1 MFRARGGGLPRLAV
15 SLRPCDHFRQW
26 VRDAKEQT
34 MTADPEIGEPRI
46 VVGVDGSRQSQQ
58 ALLWAAHFATIF
70 GAGLDVVTCW
80 EYPASYGWAAIA
92 PEWSP
97 SQDMEK
103 VLDDTVR
110 AVFGDQ
116 PPQGMQLQVLEGGA
130 ARVLLDACR
139 GAVMLVVGSR
149 GHGGFA
155 GLLLGSVSASVA
167 EHSSCPVFIVHGD
180 QAPPPARPV

>member
-1 MFRARGGGLPRLAV
+1 
-15 SLRPCDHFRQW
+15 
-26 VRDAKEQT
+26 
-34 MTADPEIGEPRI
+34 MTARPEAREPRI
-46 VVGVDGSRQSQQ
+46 VVGVDGSQHATP
-58 ALLWAAHFATIF
+58 ALRWAAHFAAIF
-70 GAGLDVVTCW
+70 GAQLEVVGCW
-80 EYPASYGWAAIA
+80 EYPVSFGWAAIA

-97 SQDMEK
+97 SQDMAK

-116 PPQGMQLQVLEGGA
+116 PPPGMQLQVREGGA
-130 ARVLLDACR
+130 AKVLLDA
-139 GAVMLVVGSR
+139 GAGALMLVEGSR

-180 QAPPPARPV
+180 QAPPPARPA